1 MAEALSGW
9 KRTCLC
15 TKLSENDVNKE
26 VTLMGWAQRR
36 RDLGSLI
43 FVDLRDRSGI
53 MQIVFDSSAAK
64 DVFEKAE
71 KIRNEYVLA
80 VKGTVVLR
88 DEETINE
95 NISTGKIE
103 IKVKELKILSESKT
117 PPFAI
122 EDGTV
127 VQDTVRLKYRY
138 LDLRRPVMQK
148 NLIMRHKISAI
159 TREFLN
165 SEGFLELETPIL
177 GKSTPEGARDYL
189 VPSRIHPGEFYALPQ
204 SPQQF
209 KQIFMISGM
218 DRYYQIAR
226 CFRDEDLR
234 ADRQPEFTQID
245 MEMSFVEQDDVMDVS
260 ERMIAKIFKETIGV
274 DVKLPLKRMK
284 YDEAMDRFGSDKP
297 DTRFGLELKNIS
309 DIVVDSDFSV
319 FKGAI
324 EKGGSV
330 RAVNAKGCA
339 DILSRRDIDAL
350 VDFVKIY
357 KAKGMAW
364 ITITEEGLKSPITKF
379 LSEEETAKIIER
391 LEGKVGD
398 ILFFIA
404 DREDIVFDSLGHL
417 RLKLGE
423 KLGLI
428 DDSVYNFLFVTEFPL
443 FEYDYETKTYSPKHH
458 PFTSPRDEDLDI
470 VESDPGKAYAKAY
483 DMVLNGMEIGGGSI
497 RIHSVETQQRMFRVL
512 GHSDEAIKERF
523 GFLIDAFD
531 FGAPPH
537 GGIAFGLDRVAMIIT
552 GNKSIRDVIAFPKV
566 QNASCLMT
574 EAPSTV
580 DQEQLDEL
588 SIKIVEKKEK

>member
-1 MAEALSGW
+1 MAEALQGW

-15 TKLSENDVNKE
+15 AELGEKDVSKE
-26 VTLMGWAQRR
+26 VTIMGWAQRR

-53 MQIVFDSSAAK
+53 IQIVFDSSKGAEL
-64 DVFEKAE
+64 FEKAE

-88 DEETINE
+88 DEETVNA
-95 NISTGKIE
+95 NLSTGTIE
-103 IKVKELKILSESKT
+103 IKVDELKILSESKT

-122 EDGTV
+122 EDGV
-127 VQDTVRLKYRY
+127 SVQDSVKLKYRY
-138 LDLRRPVMQK
+138 LDLRRPSMQS
-148 NLIMRHKISAI
+148 NLMMRHKISAS

-189 VPSRIHPGEFYALPQ
+189 VPSRVHPGKFYALPQ

-209 KQIFMISGM
+209 KQIFMISGL

-245 MEMSFVEQDDVMDVS
+245 LEMSFVEEDDVMDVA
-260 ERMIAKIFKETIGV
+260 ERMIAKIFKDTIGV
-274 DVKLPLKRMK
+274 DIPLPLKRMK
-284 YDEAMDRFGSDKP
+284 YDEAMERFGSDKP

-309 DIVVDSDFSV
+309 DLLKDSAFNVFS
-319 FKGAI
+319 GAI
-324 EKGGSV
+324 KKGGSV

-339 DILSRRDIDAL
+339 NILARRDIDAL
-350 VDFVKIY
+350 VDYVKIY

-364 ITITEEGLKSPITKF
+364 ITITEDGLKSPITKF
-379 LSEEETAKIIER
+379 LSEDEVNGIIER
-391 LEGKVGD
+391 LEGKPGD
-398 ILFFIA
+398 ILFFVA
-404 DREDIVFDSLGHL
+404 DRDDIVFDSLGHL
-417 RLKLGE
+417 RLKLAE
-423 KLGLI
+423 KLDLI
-428 DDSVYNFLFVTEFPL
+428 DDSVYNLLFVTEFPL
-443 FEYDYETKTYSPKHH
+443 FEYDYETKSYSPKHH

-483 DMVLNGMEIGGGSI
+483 DMVLNGMELGGGSI
-497 RIHSVETQQRMFRVL
+497 RIHSVETQKRMFRVL

-523 GFLIDAFD
+523 GFLIDAFEY
-531 FGAPPH
+531 GAPPH
-537 GGIAFGLDRVAMIIT
+537 GGLAFGLDRIAMILT
-552 GNKSIRDVIAFPKV
+552 DSKSIRDVIAFPKV

-574 EAPSTV
+574 EAPSEV
-580 DQEQLDEL
+580 DKEQLDEL
-588 SIKIVEKKEK
+588 AIKVIEKK